1 MGKCLLSSVNGM
13 CPAYRATLLPIRWA
27 LEHDR
32 NPSSVCVTELNPRGT
47 KYPLTLVLA
56 QI

>member
-1 MGKCLLSSVNGM
+1 MVSMRDELFRLS
-13 CPAYRATLLPIRWA
+13 AYRATLLPIRWA